1 MLVPFLGGNGASRSP
16 VRNNTGTAYLS
27 LMNTE
32 NFKTYLFKPETGS
45 LNPAPALAM
54 ANNYAY
60 IFAVKTKHILAALPK
75 TQSKELTLHICNEHV
90 QESEMIKPRWYVLQR
105 RWEVRMLNVFK
116 EKDINY
122 TAFPLSPAMLFL
134 VYN

>member
-1 MLVPFLGGNGASRSP
+1 MH
-16 VRNNTGTAYLS
+16 
-27 LMNTE
+27 
-32 NFKTYLFKPETGS
+32 TYLLS
-45 LNPAPALAM
+45 RLN
-54 ANNYAY
+54 
-60 IFAVKTKHILAALPK
+60 ILAALPK

-105 RWEVRMLNVFK
+105 RWEVRTLNVFK

-122 TAFPLSPAMLFL
+122 TAFILSPAMLFL